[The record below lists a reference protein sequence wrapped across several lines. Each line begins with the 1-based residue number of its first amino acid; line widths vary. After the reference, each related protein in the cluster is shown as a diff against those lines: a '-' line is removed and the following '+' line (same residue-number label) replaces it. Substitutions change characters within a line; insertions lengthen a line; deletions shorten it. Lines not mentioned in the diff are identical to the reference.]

1 MQSIINFILPVR
13 TFGLSSTLLFIMTA
27 IIAYFIGSIPN
38 GYIIGKKAY
47 GKDLTRL
54 GSGNIGATN
63 VQRVLG
69 MKPAIIVL
77 ILDFLEGFITVGIS
91 KMLFKSTGFALYAGF
106 FAALGHDYSIF
117 MPHFRGGKGVAT
129 SFGIIMAVSP
139 LSGVIGVVIFTIVVF
154 TTKFVSLGSL
164 IGSASVPFI
173 SYLLSKD
180 YRITL
185 FLLPFAI
192 LIFISHRENIIRL
205 LSGKE
210 RKIGEKITP
219 K

>member
-1 MQSIINFILPVR
+1 MQNIIDYMLPSR
-13 TFGLSSTLLFIMTA
+13 TFTLSSTFLFITA
-27 IIAYFIGSIPN
+27 AVIAYFIGSIPN

-47 GKDLTRL
+47 GKDLTKL

-69 MKPAIIVL
+69 MKPALIVF
-77 ILDFLEGFITVGIS
+77 ILDFLEGFVTVTIS
-91 KMLFKSTGFALYAGF
+91 KMLFKSTGFALYTGF

-129 SFGIIMAVSP
+129 SFGVIMAISP
-139 LSGVIGVVIFTIVVF
+139 LSGIIGVAIFVIVVF
-154 TTKFVSLGSL
+154 ASKFVSLGSL
-164 IGSASVPFI
+164 IGSISVPFV
-173 SYLLSKD
+173 SYLLSKN

-192 LIFISHRENIIRL
+192 LIFISHRENIRRL

-210 RKIGEKITP
+210 RKIGEKIIP